1 MKELCLKVCRIFH
14 KEEEE
19 YITYRDMASGV
30 VEMKEKK
37 NVYVKRKIL
46 IVGKLMFLLFC
57 FLFPHIEQK
66 DTGKEDKDEVK
77 MVSTCLEWDLMKTE
91 KMDENE
97 ILGEKPQIA
106 ITFDDGPHPR
116 YTEQLLDGLK
126 EREVKAAFFLIGENA
141 AAYPEIVKREYEE
154 GHLIGNHT
162 FHHVDLEKIPEETA
176 MKEIAM
182 TNEAISRVTG
192 EVPQFIRPPFGIRK
206 KDLEEKLNEIP
217 VLWNIDPL
225 DWTTKNVDEI
235 VNKVV
240 TKAKDGAIILLHDC
254 YQSSVEAAFQII
266 DHLQAEGFDF
276 VLPDQFIFE

>member
-97 ILGEKPQIA
+97 ILGEKPKIA

-126 EREVKAAFFLIGENA
+126 EREVKAAFFLIGENV

-182 TNEAISRVTG
+182 TNEAISSVTG

-225 DWTTKNVDEI
+225 DWNTKNVDEI

>member
-225 DWTTKNVDEI
+225 DWNTKNVDEI

>member
-46 IVGKLMFLLFC
+46 IVGKLMFFLFC

>member
-46 IVGKLMFLLFC
+46 IVGKLMFFLFC

-182 TNEAISRVTG
+182 TNEAISSVTG

-225 DWTTKNVDEI
+225 DWNTKNVDEI

>member
-46 IVGKLMFLLFC
+46 IVGKLMFFLFC

-97 ILGEKPQIA
+97 ILGEKPKIA

-182 TNEAISRVTG
+182 TNEAISSVTG

-217 VLWNIDPL
+217 VFWNIDPL
-225 DWTTKNVDEI
+225 DWNTKNVDEI

>member
-225 DWTTKNVDEI
+225 YWTTKNVDEI

>member
-46 IVGKLMFLLFC
+46 IVGKLMFFLFC

-182 TNEAISRVTG
+182 TNEAISSVTG

>member
-206 KDLEEKLNEIP
+206 KDLEEKMNEIP

>member
-182 TNEAISRVTG
+182 TNEAISSVTG

-225 DWTTKNVDEI
+225 DWNTKNVDEI

>member
-97 ILGEKPQIA
+97 ILGEKPKIA

-182 TNEAISRVTG
+182 TNEAISSVTG

-225 DWTTKNVDEI
+225 DWNTKNVDEI

>member
-1 MKELCLKVCRIFH
+1 
-14 KEEEE
+14 
-19 YITYRDMASGV
+19 
-30 VEMKEKK
+30 
-37 NVYVKRKIL
+37 
-46 IVGKLMFLLFC
+46 MFLLFC

-97 ILGEKPQIA
+97 ILGEKPKIA

-116 YTEQLLDGLK
+116 HTEQLLDGLK

-182 TNEAISRVTG
+182 TNEAISSVTG

-225 DWTTKNVDEI
+225 DWNTKNVDEI

>member
-1 MKELCLKVCRIFH
+1 
-14 KEEEE
+14 
-19 YITYRDMASGV
+19 
-30 VEMKEKK
+30 MKEKK

-46 IVGKLMFLLFC
+46 IVGKLVFLLLC
-57 FLFPHIEQK
+57 ILLPHMEQK
-66 DTGKEDKDEVK
+66 EAATAEKEEVK
-77 MVSTCLEWDLMKTE
+77 MVSACLEWDLMKTE
-91 KMDENE
+91 KVDGNE
-97 ILGEKPQIA
+97 IPEEKPRIA

-126 EREVKAAFFLIGENA
+126 ERDVKAAFFLIGKNA
-141 AAYPEIVKREYEE
+141 AAYPELVKREYEE

-182 TNEAISRVTG
+182 TNEAISSVTG
-192 EVPQFIRPPFGIRK
+192 EIPQFIRPPFGIRK
-206 KDLEEKLNEIP
+206 KDLEEKLKEIP

-225 DWTTKNVDEI
+225 DWNTENVDEI

-266 DHLQAEGFDF
+266 DHLQAEGFEF

>member
-46 IVGKLMFLLFC
+46 IVGKLMFFLFC

-97 ILGEKPQIA
+97 ILGEKPKIA

-182 TNEAISRVTG
+182 TNEAISSITG

-225 DWTTKNVDEI
+225 DWNTKNVDEI

>member
-225 DWTTKNVDEI
+225 DWNTKNVDEI

-276 VLPDQFIFE
+276 VLQDQFIFE

>member
-46 IVGKLMFLLFC
+46 IVGKLMFFLFC

-97 ILGEKPQIA
+97 ILGEKPKIA

-182 TNEAISRVTG
+182 TNEAISSVTG

-225 DWTTKNVDEI
+225 DWNTKNVDEI